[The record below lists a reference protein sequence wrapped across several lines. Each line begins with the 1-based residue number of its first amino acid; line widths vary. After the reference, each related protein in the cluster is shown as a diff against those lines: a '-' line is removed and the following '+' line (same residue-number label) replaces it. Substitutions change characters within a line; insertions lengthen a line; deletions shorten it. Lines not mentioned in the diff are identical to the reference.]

1 MSTSDILEDV
11 GLCPGMS
18 SIADEPGYD
27 WGEEP
32 ENDLGT
38 KSGEPG
44 SATITGFAGLLRTT
58 SFK

>member
-11 GLCPGMS
+11 GLRPGML
-18 SIADEPGYD
+18 SIGEDPEYEY
-27 WGEEP
+27 GEEP

-38 KSGEPG
+38 ESGEIG